1 MLKSQ
6 MKGVPDAEIDK
17 IVTIVEKNPQLFEKI
32 GTEIQAKVKAGR
44 DQQGA
49 AMEVMKAHEVEL
61 RRAMESK

>member
-1 MLKSQ
+1 